1 MIPGDQST
9 CPQHG
14 RPIHVHI
21 PLGILGLRYTPEL
34 FEHNQQWARHL
45 HETDPTYFDRI
56 AESQHPNYLW
66 IGCADSRVPPNLIV
80 GLEPGEGFVHR
91 NIANVV
97 SQGDGN
103 VLSVLQY
110 AVDELKVE
118 HIIVCG
124 HYGCGG
130 VRASLGP
137 PQPGP
142 LGLWL
147 DHVAAVRR
155 RHAVELEQFEGETRL
170 RRLCELNAAAQVRAL
185 AETEI
190 VNRAWDRDQQLFVH
204 GWIYDMETGLM
215 NDLGV
220 DVEQHR

>member
-1 MIPGDQST
+1 M
-9 CPQHG
+9 
-14 RPIHVHI
+14 
-21 PLGILGLRYTPEL
+21 RYAPEL
-34 FEHNQQWARHL
+34 FEHNQEWARHL
-45 HETDPTYFDRI
+45 HNTDPDYFDRL
-56 AESQHPNYLW
+56 AKAQHPNYLW

-80 GLEPGEGFVHR
+80 GLDPGEIFVHR

-130 VRASLGP
+130 VKASVGP
-137 PQPGP
+137 PQLGP

-155 RHAVELEQFEGETRL
+155 RHAAELEQFEGETRL
-170 RRLCELNAAAQVRAL
+170 RRLCELNAADQVKSL

-190 VNRAWDRDQQLFVH
+190 VNRAWDRGQPLYVH
-204 GWIYDMETGLM
+204 GWIYDLETGLM

-220 DVEQHR
+220 DVERNR